1 VVKKQSDRVNLKPM
15 KGFQRLIFLSILGT
29 YLVIL
34 AGAVVR
40 GTGSGLGCP
49 DWPRCFGQWVPPMDI
64 SELPVNYKEVYKI
77 AGKTIAD
84 FDPFKTW
91 TEYINR
97 LLGVVLGFLIVILF
111 GMSFKMRHFE
121 KNIPWF
127 CGGLLF
133 LILIQG
139 GVGALVV
146 STHLK
151 PFIITIHM
159 FLAVVLLFGLLY
171 LRKYCE
177 DLQDTRIVQ
186 KVDQRGL
193 LLTRILVGL
202 TFFQVLLGTQVRQE
216 VDHFM
221 RDTMEATASTIMNF
235 LGIGFFIH
243 RSFSLVIVA
252 LFVYLLAHFHRQRYN
267 RAAFFLTLMAF
278 FSVLGNIA
286 TGITLNY
293 FGFPANAQ
301 PPHLFFGILALG
313 FLYTLGLNLRGTLL
327 DD

>member
-1 VVKKQSDRVNLKPM
+1 M
-15 KGFQRLIFLSILGT
+15 KAFQRVLFFSILGT

-64 SELPVNYKEVYKI
+64 SELPENYKEEFKI

-111 GMSFKMRHFE
+111 GLSFKAKSYER
-121 KNIPWF
+121 NLPWF

-133 LILIQG
+133 LILVQG

-159 FLAVVLLFGLLY
+159 FLAILLLFGLLY

-177 DLQDTRIVQ
+177 DLQDTQITQPLDKKALFLSRA
-186 KVDQRGL
+186 
-193 LLTRILVGL
+193 LVGL
-202 TFFQVLLGTQVRQE
+202 TFFQVLMGTQVRQQ
-216 VDHFM
+216 VDHLI
-221 RDTMEATASTIMNF
+221 RDTLTATHDTVIGH
-235 LGIGFFIH
+235 LGVVFYLH
-243 RSFSLVIVA
+243 RTFSLVIIGT
-252 LFVYLLAHFHRQRYN
+252 FIYLLLYLQRERFN
-267 RAAFFLTLMAF
+267 RNAFFLCLLAF
-278 FSVLGNIA
+278 VCVLGNVI
-286 TGITLNY
+286 TGISLNY
-293 FGFPANAQ
+293 FGFPPSAQ
-301 PPHLFFGILALG
+301 PPHLFFGVMS
-313 FLYTLGLNLRGTLL
+313 LGLLYSLSLNLKGTLL

>member
-1 VVKKQSDRVNLKPM
+1 M
-15 KGFQRLIFLSILGT
+15 KGFQRIIFWSIVGT

-49 DWPRCFGQWVPPMDI
+49 DWPHCFGKWVPPMDI
-64 SELPVNYKEVYKI
+64 SELPANYKEEFKI

-97 LLGVVLGFLIVILF
+97 LLGVVLGIFIVILF
-111 GMSFKMRHFE
+111 GMSFKMKQYER
-121 KNIPWF
+121 NIPWF

-133 LILIQG
+133 LIMIQG

-151 PFIITIHM
+151 PFLITIHM
-159 FLAVVLLFGLLY
+159 FLAIMLLFGLLY
-171 LRKYCE
+171 LRKYCR
-177 DLQDTRIVQ
+177 DLENTAIVQ
-186 KVDQRGL
+186 KVDSKGL
-193 LLTRILVGL
+193 LISRILVWA
-202 TFFQVLLGTQVRQE
+202 TFFQVLMGTQVRQQ

-221 RDTMEATASTIMNF
+221 RDLQTATNVTIIDQ
-235 LGIGFFIH
+235 LGAIFYVH
-243 RSFSLVIVA
+243 RSFSLIILG
-252 LFVYLLAHFHRQRYN
+252 LFIYLLVYFHKTRFN
-267 RAAFFLTLMAF
+267 RSAFFTALLAF
-278 FSVLGNIA
+278 FCVMGNIV

-293 FGFPANAQ
+293 FQFPANAQ
-301 PPHLFFGILALG
+301 PPHLLFGVLTLG
-313 FLYTLGLNLRGTLL
+313 LLYTLSLNLRGTLL
-327 DD
+327 ED

>member
-1 VVKKQSDRVNLKPM
+1 M
-15 KGFQRLIFLSILGT
+15 KGFQRIIFLCIIGT
-29 YLVIL
+29 YIVIL
-34 AGAVVR
+34 AGAIVR

-64 SELPVNYKEVYKI
+64 SELPQDYKEVYKI

-97 LLGVVLGFLIVILF
+97 LAGVVLGFLIVILF
-111 GMSFKMRHFE
+111 GMSIKMRQFE
-121 KNIPWF
+121 RNLPWF

-159 FLAVVLLFGLLY
+159 FLAIVLLFGLLY
-171 LRKYCE
+171 LRKYCDDLE
-177 DLQDTRIVQ
+177 DTSIVQ
-186 KVDQRGL
+186 KIDDKAL
-193 LLTRILVGL
+193 LISRVLVGA
-202 TFFQVLLGTQVRQE
+202 TFIQVLLGTQVRQQ

-221 RDTMEATASTIMNF
+221 RDTLEASNETIISF
-235 LGIGFFIH
+235 LGPLFYIH
-243 RSFSLVIVA
+243 RTFSLVIIG
-252 LFVYLLAHFHRQRYN
+252 LFIYLMLYLHRTRYN
-267 RAAFFLTLMAF
+267 RGAFFLTLFSF
-278 FSVLGNIA
+278 FCVLGNVF
-286 TGITLNY
+286 TGIALNY
-293 FGFPANAQ
+293 FEFPANAQ
-301 PPHLFFGILALG
+301 PPHLFFGVM
-313 FLYTLGLNLRGTLL
+313 TLGLLYSLSLNLRGTLL

>member
-1 VVKKQSDRVNLKPM
+1 M
-15 KGFQRLIFLSILGT
+15 KLFGRIIFLCIFGT
-29 YLVIL
+29 FLVIL
-34 AGAVVR
+34 AGSIVR

-64 SELPVNYKEVYKI
+64 SELPSDYKEVYKI

-97 LLGVVLGFLIVILF
+97 LLGVVLGFFIVILF
-111 GMSFKMRHFE
+111 GLSIKMRE
-121 KNIPWF
+121 YDRSIPWF

-159 FLAVVLLFGLLY
+159 FLAIVLLFGLIY

-177 DLQDTRIVQ
+177 DLQDTSIVQ
-186 KVDQRGL
+186 KTDVKA
-193 LLTRILVGL
+193 LTITNILVGL
-202 TFFQVLLGTQVRQE
+202 TFIQILMGTQVRQQ

-221 RDTMEATASTIMNF
+221 RDTMTATHETIIDQ
-235 LGIGFFIH
+235 LGAMFYFH
-243 RSFSLVIVA
+243 RTFSLVI
-252 LFVYLLAHFHRQRYN
+252 LGLMIYLLAYFQSQKFN
-267 RAAFFLTLMAF
+267 RNAFFLSLMALF
-278 FSVLGNIA
+278 CVIGNIA
-286 TGITLNY
+286 TGVLLNY
-293 FGFPANAQ
+293 FQFPANAQ
-301 PPHLFFGILALG
+301 PPHLFFGVTAVAL
-313 FLYTLGLNLRGTLL
+313 LYSLSLNLKGSLL
-327 DD
+327 GE

>member
-1 VVKKQSDRVNLKPM
+1 MKTFKSVV
-15 KGFQRLIFLSILGT
+15 FFAIFGT

-64 SELPVNYKEVYKI
+64 SELPANYKEVFKVS
-77 AGKTIAD
+77 GKTIAD

-97 LLGVVLGFLIVILF
+97 LLGVSLGALMVFLF
-111 GMSFKMRHFE
+111 GISFRMRNYE
-121 KNIPWF
+121 RNLPWF
-127 CGGLLF
+127 CAGLLF
-133 LILIQG
+133 LIIVQG

-159 FLAVVLLFGLLY
+159 FLAVLLLFGLLY

-177 DLQDTRIVQ
+177 DLTDTAIVQ
-186 KVDQRGL
+186 KTDKTALQIA
-193 LLTRILVGL
+193 RILTYL
-202 TFFQVLLGTQVRQE
+202 TFFQVLMGTQVRQS
-216 VDHFM
+216 VDHFI
-221 RDTMEATASTIMNF
+221 RDTGQANAETIMNF
-235 LGIGFFIH
+235 LGPIFYVH
-243 RSFSLVIVA
+243 RSFSLVIIG
-252 LFVYLLAHFHRQRYN
+252 LFLYLLVYFHWN
-267 RAAFFLTLMAF
+267 RFSNGPFLLTLMALF
-278 FSVLGNIA
+278 AVLGNIV

-313 FLYTLGLNLRGTLL
+313 LLYSLTLHLRGTLL
-327 DD
+327 SD

>member
-1 VVKKQSDRVNLKPM
+1 M
-15 KGFQRLIFLSILGT
+15 KGFQRIIFLSILGT

-49 DWPRCFGQWVPPMDI
+49 DWPHCFGQWVPPMDI
-64 SELPVNYKEVYKI
+64 SELPANYKEVYKI

-97 LLGVVLGFLIVILF
+97 LLGVVLGFFIMILF
-111 GMSFKMRHFE
+111 GLSFKV
-121 KNIPWF
+121 KNYERNLPWY
-127 CGGLLF
+127 CGGLLV

-159 FLAVVLLFGLLY
+159 FLAIVLLFGLLY

-177 DLQDTRIVQ
+177 DLQNTAIVQ
-186 KVDQRGL
+186 KIDRKAL
-193 LLTRILVGL
+193 LITRILVGA
-202 TFFQVLLGTQVRQE
+202 TFLQVLLGTQVRQQ

-221 RDTMEATASTIMNF
+221 RDTLVATHETVISF
-235 LGIGFFIH
+235 LGMMFYVH
-243 RSFSLVIVA
+243 RTFSLVIVG
-252 LFVYLLAHFHRQRYN
+252 LFIYLLAYFLKQRYQ
-267 RAAFFLTLMAF
+267 RGAFFLTLVAF
-278 FSVLGNIA
+278 ICVLGNIF
-286 TGITLNY
+286 TGVTLNY
-293 FGFPANAQ
+293 FGFPASAQ
-301 PPHLFFGILALG
+301 PPHLFFGIMSLG
-313 FLYTLGLNLRGTLL
+313 LLYGLSLNLRGSLL
-327 DD
+327 ED